1 MEEKHVLFGKY
12 EIGKLL
18 GKGTFAK
25 VYHGKELTTG
35 ESVAIKVIS
44 KDQVKKKGMMEQIQR
59 EISVMRLVRHPN
71 IVELKEVMATK
82 TKIFFV
88 MEYVR
93 GGELFAKVYKG
104 KLKENMARKYFQQ
117 LISAV
122 DFCHS
127 RGVSHRDLKPEN
139 LLLDENEDLKISD
152 FGLSAL
158 PEQILNDGLLHTQCG
173 TPAYVAPEV
182 LRKQGYDGSKADI
195 WSCGV
200 ILYVLLAGFLPF
212 QDENLMKMY
221 RKVFKAEFEFP
232 CWFSTES
239 RRLISKLLVSDPEER
254 ITIDAI
260 MLDPWFRKEFTRS
273 LAFSVEESTEDDESV
288 AKRSS
293 PKFFNAFKLI
303 SSMSS
308 GFDLSSLFESK
319 RRSGMMFTS
328 RCSAGA
334 IMSKIEAVAKGL
346 NFKVGKAREEF
357 KMRLQGPSEG
367 RKGWLSVTAEV
378 FEVAPEVAIVE
389 FAKSTGDT
397 LEYAKFCEEDVRPAL
412 KDIVW
417 TWQGDCFDMAKECEN
432 TPLTYRVIQFEDDD
446 DVAVMVG
453 LHQSSNNQ
461 MIEIYIET
469 KNATNL
475 HTSSVAALVAEELG
489 SSILYETCADDSLVG
504 RFSESLA
511 EFSEDDKIVAQM
523 MEENDTPILKDFDI
537 TDVG

>member
-1 MEEKHVLFGKY
+1 MEERHVLFEKY
-12 EIGKLL
+12 EMGRLL

-25 VYHGKELTTG
+25 VYHGKELATG

-44 KDQVKKKGMMEQIQR
+44 KDQVKKKGMMEQIER
-59 EISVMRLVRHPN
+59 EISVMHLVRHPN

-104 KLKENMARKYFQQ
+104 KLDEHVARKYFQQ

-158 PEQILNDGLLHTQCG
+158 PEQLLNDGLLHTQCG

-182 LRKQGYDGSKADI
+182 LRKKGYDGSKADI

-212 QDENLMKMY
+212 QDENLMRMY

-232 CWFSTES
+232 SWFSADS
-239 RRLISKLLVSDPEER
+239 RGLISKLLVVDPEKR
-254 ITIDAI
+254 ITIPGI
-260 MLDPWFRKEFTRS
+260 MRDPWFRKEFTRP
-273 LAFSVEESTEDDESV
+273 LVFSTEEPIEDGESS
-288 AKRSS
+288 ASKATKQSS
-293 PKFFNAFKLI
+293 PKFYNAFELI

-308 GFDLSSLFESK
+308 GFDLSSLFEKK
-319 RRSGMMFTS
+319 RKSGTMFTS

-334 IMSKIEAVAKGL
+334 IMSKIEAMAKGL
-346 NFKVGKAREEF
+346 NFKVGKAKDF
-357 KMRLQGPSEG
+357 KMRLQRSSEG
-367 RKGWLSVTAEV
+367 RKGRLSMTAEV

-389 FAKSTGDT
+389 FSKSTGDT

-417 TWQGDCFDMAKECEN
+417 TWQGDGFNEIEGCEN
-432 TPLTYRVIQFEDDD
+432 QVLPQDTQP
-446 DVAVMVG
+446 
-453 LHQSSNNQ
+453 N
-461 MIEIYIET
+461 
-469 KNATNL
+469 
-475 HTSSVAALVAEELG
+475 
-489 SSILYETCADDSLVG
+489 SL
-504 RFSESLA
+504 
-511 EFSEDDKIVAQM
+511 
-523 MEENDTPILKDFDI
+523 
-537 TDVG
+537 